1 MKNFYLSIYLSISLV
16 NPLSAQTPQA
26 KLPAVP
32 VRPVSITIETAIYG
46 KPLTVDRDIYKIEAE
61 IKKQAKNND
70 ELSNAYYCLAD
81 VLLKNADYSDAVF
94 IFKKVDSLTIL
105 TKNEGDRIM
114 ANLFLA
120 STYNKL
126 SLKKQSEECFAVAEK
141 LVKKLNIPD
150 ATMQI
155 LDHQSSLLEENM
167 QWCDALHVKKSLVG
181 YFENKIKEG
190 KEERYKINLAIIN
203 SQLAYIV
210 LKCNNDLNQAKIY
223 LQRYEETFRHFPAD
237 KDNLLSQY
245 YIDKGIISAEENDM
259 EKAKYWFDLAY
270 QWAVSKNLETLR
282 LRCMEEQIKYG
293 FLDNE
298 SKKAYLEAYLLKK
311 NELKK
316 HAEKVIGYE
325 QQLLMDN
332 ESERT
337 KRNTLFI
344 FILSILVLTAVLLYF
359 RIIQSRLKQRFEE
372 IIENIRQ
379 EKQMTESGSFLT
391 PKKDQVGIGVEN
403 LLQTGSKSGT
413 AKIMSEEKEKELL
426 MKIEEFEKTEL
437 FTDEKFTM
445 AKYALALESNAKYI
459 NYVLQKYK
467 ENTFSDYLNEL
478 RVKYIVNKLVEHPE
492 YLNYKIGYLA
502 KVSGFN
508 SHSRFTYIFKKVL
521 NISPSE
527 FISQLNRKNKNGL

>member
-1 MKNFYLSIYLSISLV
+1 MKFPYEKLLSIYLSISLV

-46 KPLTVDRDIYKIEAE
+46 KPLKVDRDIYKIKTE
-61 IKKQAKNND
+61 IIKHAKNND

-270 QWAVSKNLETLR
+270 ESAESKNLETLR

-337 KRNTLFI
+337 KRNTLLIAGSF
-344 FILSILVLTAVLLYF
+344 ILVLTAVLLYN
-359 RIIQSRLKQRFEE
+359 RKRQTKLKKRFEE
-372 IIENIRQ
+372 IIDNIKQ
-379 EKQMTESGSFLT
+379 EKKEL
-391 PKKDQVGIGVEN
+391 VEN
-403 LLQTGSKSGT
+403 KTIFTQNEKQVAIDTKHSTQPDSKS
-413 AKIMSEEKEKELL
+413 IMSEEKEKELL
-426 MKIEEFEKTEL
+426 AKIEEFEKTEL

-459 NYVLQKYK
+459 NYVLQKHK
-467 ENTFSDYLNEL
+467 GNTFSDYLNEL

-508 SHSRFTYIFKKVL
+508 SHSRFTHIFKNVL

-527 FISQLNRKNKNGL
+527 FISQLNRQNKNGK

>member
-1 MKNFYLSIYLSISLV
+1 MMRALFFLIFIS
-16 NPLSAQTPQA
+16 NNSFSQI
-26 KLPAVP
+26 KDSHVP
-32 VRPVSITIETAIYG
+32 VRHINKTIKEVIYENHFIE
-46 KPLTVDRDIYKIEAE
+46 DREIYKVEMQ
-61 IKKQAKNND
+61 IKKFAKNTD

-81 VLLKNADYSDAVF
+81 VLLKQANYSDAVF
-94 IFKKVDSLTIL
+94 MFKKVDSLTIL
-105 TKNEGDRIM
+105 TNNDGDRIM
-114 ANLFLA
+114 ANMFLA
-120 STYNKL
+120 ATYNKL
-126 SLKKQSEECFAVAEK
+126 MLVKQSEERFAIAEK
-141 LVKKLNIPD
+141 LIKKLNIPD
-150 ATMQI
+150 ATMQLI
-155 LDHQSSLLEENM
+155 DQQSSLLEENLK
-167 QWCDALHVKKSLVG
+167 WCEALPVKKSLIG

-270 QWAVSKNLETLR
+270 ESAESKNLEMLR

-337 KRNTLFI
+337 KRNTLLIAGSF
-344 FILSILVLTAVLLYF
+344 ILVLTAVLLYN
-359 RIIQSRLKQRFEE
+359 RKRQTKLKKRFEE
-372 IIENIRQ
+372 IIDNIKQ
-379 EKQMTESGSFLT
+379 EKELAENKTIFTQNE
-391 PKKDQVGIGVEN
+391 KQVAIDTKHST
-403 LLQTGSKSGT
+403 QPDSKS
-413 AKIMSEEKEKELL
+413 IMSEEKEKELL
-426 MKIEEFEKTEL
+426 AKIEEFEKTEL

-459 NYVLQKYK
+459 NYVLQKHK
-467 ENTFSDYLNEL
+467 GNTFSDYLNEL

-508 SHSRFTYIFKKVL
+508 SHSRFTHIFKNVL

-527 FISQLNRKNKNGL
+527 FISQLNRQNKNGK

>member
-1 MKNFYLSIYLSISLV
+1 
-16 NPLSAQTPQA
+16 
-26 KLPAVP
+26 

-167 QWCDALHVKKSLVG
+167 QWCDALPVKKSLVG

-245 YIDKGIISAEENDM
+245 YIGKGIISAEENDM

-298 SKKAYLEAYLLKK
+298 SNKAYLEAYLLKK

-426 MKIEEFEKTEL
+426 AKIEEFEKTEL

-445 AKYALALESNAKYI
+445 GKFALVLESNAKYI

-467 ENTFSDYLNEL
+467 GHTFSDYLNEL
-478 RVKYIVNKLVEHPE
+478 RIKFIVNKLIEKPE
-492 YLNYKIGYLA
+492 YLNYKISYLA
-502 KVSGFN
+502 KISGFT
-508 SHSRFTYIFKKVL
+508 SHSRFTYIFKNVL

-527 FISQLNRKNKNGL
+527 FISQLNRQNKNG